1 MSPHIIG
8 AGFLQNAW
16 VNRPLFLKETLDIY
30 RSNTYV
36 GLTRPAAR
44 RDERC
49 LASCEDDGWRE
60 YAHVPMGG
68 LNVVLSETSM
78 TTKDW
83 HNACG
88 NCGNSPCSAQP
99 LTRGNG

>member
-1 MSPHIIG
+1 MSFHILG
-8 AGFLQNAW
+8 GGFLRNAQASG
-16 VNRPLFLKETLDIY
+16 PLFLKETLDIY

-36 GLTRPAAR
+36 RLTRPAAR

-60 YAHVPMGG
+60 YAHMPMSG
-68 LNVVLSETSM
+68 LNVVLSETPM
-78 TTKDW
+78 PTKDG

-88 NCGNSPCSAQP
+88 NCGNAPCSAQP
-99 LTRGNG
+99 VTRGQ